1 MTRHLTAKE
10 VQAIYGISP
19 RALDLWVADG
29 CPVLRRRGREGSRFN
44 PAKVAVWVEAKGKT
58 PRGIEGGAIKGSD
71 AAVEAPKS
79 PRPTLDPP
87 GQLEAVRKQYA
98 VLYNRFVQA
107 VNSRSNNLEISSLSR
122 ALAIKGPE
130 LRQLEMA
137 VLEWQ
142 AKTGELC
149 NYAEM
154 ERAFVELASGTRER
168 VMAVPNQ
175 VAPTLR
181 QYLRDPEDAGAVRDI
196 IDAAVRHALTALP
209 ATLPERG
216 TP

>member
-1 MTRHLTAKE
+1 MSPKKSKRNKRETPD
-10 VQAIYGISP
+10 VQ
-19 RALDLWVADG
+19 
-29 CPVLRRRGREGSRFN
+29 PVQ
-44 PAKVAVWVEAKGKT
+44 
-58 PRGIEGGAIKGSD
+58 
-71 AAVEAPKS
+71 
-79 PRPTLDPP
+79 PTE
-87 GQLEAVRKQYA
+87 LEAVRKQYA

-107 VNSRSNNLEISSLSR
+107 VNSRSDNLEISSLSR
-122 ALAIKGPE
+122 ALATKGPE